1 MAAGLGASGVRKE
14 LEISR
19 EWRRE
24 EVSLPLGR
32 RGRLNLMRKG
42 LWEEVAEKK
51 AATAILLYLARDG
64 NNGDTVQG
72 VVNETTNQVR
82 GSWPGSSNA
91 HSKTARGAGIAF
103 RSKNSTLLVTRL
115 DISDSFGVG
124 EGQVYL
130 NGSSS
135 RVCKDM
141 AHDLPLKGLHENID
155 AFAGFI
161 GAKTGDESS
170 GGRVGKGGGGTSN
183 GSR

>member
-1 MAAGLGASGVRKE
+1 M
-14 LEISR
+14 
-19 EWRRE
+19 
-24 EVSLPLGR
+24 
-32 RGRLNLMRKG
+32 
-42 LWEEVAEKK
+42 
-51 AATAILLYLARDG
+51 
-64 NNGDTVQG
+64 VQG
-72 VVNETTNQVR
+72 GVNETVNQVC
-82 GSWPGSSNA
+82 GAWPRSSNA
-91 HSKTARGAGIAF
+91 HSRTARGAGIAF

-141 AHDLPLKGLHENID
+141 AHDLPLKGLHEDID
-155 AFAGFI
+155 AFAGLI

-183 GSR
+183 GSRVRSFRGEEGARDSKGVEAGRGVTTTGEERTVEPDEEGVVGEGGREEGSNRHIVGGSVVGERRVTSS